1 MEIMDDMMESTGTA
15 MVEILGAQYRARAP
29 KTQLKALE
37 QAMREVQDQT
47 TRLSGPGRSNE
58 RIAVQ
63 AAVAIAFNALMT
75 ERGVQSRLDKLT
87 HQMDVALEESGGEGW
102 SG

>member
-1 MEIMDDMMESTGTA
+1 MEIRDDMTESTGTVA
-15 MVEILGAQYRARAP
+15 VEILGEQYRARAP

-47 TRLSGPGRSNE
+47 NRLSGPGRSNE
-58 RIAVQ
+58 RVAVQ

-75 ERGVQSRLDKLT
+75 ERGMQSRLDKLT
-87 HQMDVALEESGGEGW
+87 HQMDVALDESGGEGW